1 MDSVTIQTTQNV
13 SIDYPLA
20 GAGLRIGSFFID
32 LTIFIVVYWIVALLL
47 LKFADSLD
55 DFSIIMFGALFSFL
69 AYNFLMELFNRGQ
82 TLGKRIVGLRVI
94 RLDGRDPTPADF
106 LTRALFLLPD
116 VIISWGITAVLLI
129 VSGRNNQRLGDM
141 VAGTV
146 VIRTTVFNPFTLQE
160 IMGITRR
167 EDYEPQFPGVQRFTN
182 DDMLIVKNTLERLQR
197 YGNPAHRQAV
207 RQLAVR
213 IAEELDIDPATVPLA
228 PLKFLE
234 VVLLDYIVLTR

>member
-1 MDSVTIQTTQNV
+1 MDFVTIQTTQNV

-20 GAGLRIGSFFID
+20 GAMQRVGSFFID
-32 LTIFIVVYWIVALLL
+32 LAIFVVAYWILALLL
-47 LKFADSLD
+47 LTVSDSFD
-55 DFSIIMFGALFSFL
+55 DFAIIVFGGLFSFL
-69 AYNFLMELFNRGQ
+69 TYIFLMELFNRGQ
-82 TLGKRIVGLRVI
+82 TLGKRIIGLRVI

-106 LTRALFLLPD
+106 LTRAIFLLPD

-160 IMGITRR
+160 IMGIAKR

-182 DDMLIVKNTLERLQR
+182 SDMLIVKNTLERQQR
-197 YGNPAHRQAV
+197 YGNAAHRQAV

-213 IAEELDIDPATVPLA
+213 IAEELNIDPATVPLA
-228 PLKFLE
+228 PSKFLE
-234 VVLLDYIVLTR
+234 VVLLDYIVMTR

>member
-146 VIRTTVFNPFTLQE
+146 VIRTTVFNQGALVSLLLNGCQ
-160 IMGITRR
+160 
-167 EDYEPQFPGVQRFTN
+167 
-182 DDMLIVKNTLERLQR
+182 LERILNRLVVALGVYLHGRADHVELQHNHPQH
-197 YGNPAHRQAV
+197 GDNDQANDEVNGSFAHGCSLQFTGTAGCR
-207 RQLAVR
+207 
-213 IAEELDIDPATVPLA
+213 
-228 PLKFLE
+228 FG
-234 VVLLDYIVLTR
+234 